1 MKQKGLIE
9 AHNNTINRLVD
20 ISQRRQAKDLDFVTR
35 SSINFRDAQFSPS
48 SVNKNEDEKLSIIV
62 RDSFINEA
70 ERVGGVIDA
79 QTRLNSQLPNLSNPE
94 IKALTQQT
102 NDYFKRLEQI
112 GKVGGYLSVAV
123 EELDP
128 DNLPNFLASWD
139 QFNINGYNERDRD
152 NNLFQASGWANNFD
166 YYNDVKV
173 IKDFYFQP
181 TKNGERTVLTQ
192 DIYIDPL
199 GETFRDFLHNR
210 PYIIDDFLR
219 GDNLKQDESG
229 KSWYVIKGEVDS
241 SNVEN
246 GNLLD
251 QFISEVPEG
260 YKVGD
265 GFDSAGITIKG
276 TLQPQYFLGGT
287 PISKDDEEPAEDTA
301 IKVPLY
307 SVADNKIKRY
317 FVKPINT
324 EAINANPA
332 YKSDVGGHIAGV
344 FGVGG
349 GNPGVLYGYVN
360 NRLGIDLPIGFF
372 ENTTKAEIALYNRLS
387 PEGKAGYMGLRE
399 RFNNISDK
407 SDQKIGLVNAQKAW
421 VMQRVLEKNL
431 DSKLPQKA
439 GDQEP
444 SIVKDML
451 TDATPQGRDLIKA
464 LNENNMPIP
473 EFYRVMLGV
482 TQWQSGMPVFY
493 QKLPEEIT
501 DLPKE
506 RTEEVNTFIEQYS

>member
-1 MKQKGLIE
+1 
-9 AHNNTINRLVD
+9 
-20 ISQRRQAKDLDFVTR
+20 
-35 SSINFRDAQFSPS
+35 
-48 SVNKNEDEKLSIIV
+48 
-62 RDSFINEA
+62 
-70 ERVGGVIDA
+70 
-79 QTRLNSQLPNLSNPE
+79 
-94 IKALTQQT
+94 
-102 NDYFKRLEQI
+102 
-112 GKVGGYLSVAV
+112 
-123 EELDP
+123 
-128 DNLPNFLASWD
+128 
-139 QFNINGYNERDRD
+139 
-152 NNLFQASGWANNFD
+152 
-166 YYNDVKV
+166 
-173 IKDFYFQP
+173 
-181 TKNGERTVLTQ
+181 
-192 DIYIDPL
+192 
-199 GETFRDFLHNR
+199 
-210 PYIIDDFLR
+210 
-219 GDNLKQDESG
+219 
-229 KSWYVIKGEVDS
+229 
-241 SNVEN
+241 
-246 GNLLD
+246 
-251 QFISEVPEG
+251 
-260 YKVGD
+260 
-265 GFDSAGITIKG
+265 
-276 TLQPQYFLGGT
+276 
-287 PISKDDEEPAEDTA
+287 
-301 IKVPLY
+301 
-307 SVADNKIKRY
+307 
-317 FVKPINT
+317 
-324 EAINANPA
+324 
-332 YKSDVGGHIAGV
+332 V

-506 RTEEVNTFIEQYS
+506 RTEEVNAFIEQYS

>member
-1 MKQKGLIE
+1 MKQKSLIE

-35 SSINFRDAQFSPS
+35 SSINYRDAQFSPS
-48 SVNKNEDEKLSIIV
+48 STNKNEDKKLSIIV
-62 RDSFINEA
+62 RDAFLDEA
-70 ERVGGVIDA
+70 EKPNGIIDA
-79 QTRLNSQLPNLSNPE
+79 QTRLNSQLPNLSNAE

-102 NDYFKRLEQI
+102 NDYFKRLKQI
-112 GKVGGYLSVAV
+112 GQVGGYLSVAT
-123 EELDP
+123 EELQP
-128 DNLPNFLASWD
+128 NNLPDFLGSWS

-166 YYNDVKV
+166 YYEDVKV
-173 IKDFYFQP
+173 QKDFYFQT
-181 TKNGERTVLTQ
+181 TKNGEKTVLTQ
-192 DIYIDPL
+192 DIFIDPF
-199 GETFRDFLHNR
+199 GKTFKDFLHKV
-210 PYIIDDFLR
+210 PYIIDDFLMYR
-219 GDNLKQDESG
+219 NLVQDEFG
-229 KSWYVIKGEVDS
+229 KWWYKITGEVDS
-241 SNVEN
+241 DAIEN

-265 GFDSAGITIKG
+265 GFDNAGITIKG

-287 PISKDDEEPAEDTA
+287 PISKDDEEPTEDTA
-301 IKVPLY
+301 IKIPLY
-307 SVADNKIKRY
+307 SIVKDKIKRY

-332 YKSDVGGHIAGV
+332 YSSDVNGHMAGV

-360 NRLGIDLPIGFF
+360 NRLGIDLPKGFF
-372 ENTTKAEIALYNRLS
+372 EHVTTEEISLYNSLS

-399 RFNNISDK
+399 KFNTISDIN
-407 SDQKIGLVNAQKAW
+407 DQKIGLVNAQKAW

-439 GDQEP
+439 GDREP

-473 EFYRVMLGV
+473 EFYKVMLGV
-482 TQWQSGMPVFY
+482 AQWQSGMPVFY

-506 RTEEVNTFIEQYS
+506 RTEEVNAFVEQYS